1 MESIALADVSLHST
15 PDREVQIPLSN
26 TSISSLFPAAKSV
39 SGSSDSSLSNQSL
52 IPDFSPSRPYFFP
65 QYNSQSSSESA
76 PTKQISPYL
85 ISSLFPPNQSQLNS
99 VSKEEKIIPR
109 RVEAALNQAS
119 ERSTYAIYW
128 ESDRPSNSPLGHTLS
143 PVKGFYNVSDFK
155 FKDKAVS
162 FFQLRESWRDNLTFG
177 SVLRQVFRSSIPIW
191 RVREDCLAGSLY
203 Y

>member
-15 PDREVQIPLSN
+15 PDREVQIPLSH

-99 VSKEEKIIPR
+99 VS
-109 RVEAALNQAS
+109 
-119 ERSTYAIYW
+119 
-128 ESDRPSNSPLGHTLS
+128 SDKSLHG
-143 PVKGFYNVSDFK
+143 SDH
-155 FKDKAVS
+155 
-162 FFQLRESWRDNLTFG
+162 
-177 SVLRQVFRSSIPIW
+177 SIPSIFQPNYSYSPADESTHHHHLIKTEEYHVQWPNITGW
-191 RVREDCLAGSLY
+191 R
-203 Y
+203 